1 MGKNT
6 RAVAA
11 ATETTVRIRAA
22 TAEDVSLLSELE
34 TRLFPAEPWSAQAI
48 AGHLA
53 APHTLS
59 LLLTDGDDPAGYL
72 FAGFCPPEGELY
84 RIAVLPAYRRRG
96 YGRALLDELFRY
108 AAERS
113 VGSFWL
119 EVRESNTAA
128 IKLYRSVGFSV
139 SSRREKYYRDPFE
152 AALVLTAELPKESF

>member
-1 MGKNT
+1 M
-6 RAVAA
+6 
-11 ATETTVRIRAA
+11 
-22 TAEDVSLLSELE
+22 
-34 TRLFPAEPWSAQAI
+34 
-48 AGHLA
+48 
-53 APHTLS
+53 
-59 LLLTDGDDPAGYL
+59 TDGDDPAGYL